1 MHPVRA
7 VSALI
12 VCAGLAGLLL
22 PSCNQGKLVAKSGLR
37 GGMNYMQP
45 LRWRMT
51 MRYRVQEILPDNP
64 FLRERPSEFDP
75 KIPAVGRGTYEV
87 WLLGPREGEEIRDVK
102 LCYAQPE
109 PTLVTDGANDTTFYY
124 YDLSPDG
131 NLPLEASIAV
141 QWEFLTFERYAH
153 WDGMPTGDYDKGSE
167 LYRRYTSQEDPI
179 VVFPEME
186 KLAKDIV
193 KRNGDDHMKTALACY
208 NHVLAHYDYDF
219 AQSFYIAY
227 CGMAKTIDS
236 YRCWQNRA
244 GQCDEFANVVCSM
257 LRSCGIPSR
266 PVYGIAHS
274 AVNLNDL
281 AKSMGYDLP
290 DNVFPNDFTLLPGG
304 HAWAEFYLPEVGW
317 IPLDPTWGMYSV
329 DDTIDPQMSPLANLR
344 EISWGDYYFGKSDA
358 YRITLGKNWHVR
370 LTPPPKTPG
379 AEREELWHIGY
390 ADRSSGVR
398 DIVYGWEGIP
408 ALRGG

>member
-1 MHPVRA
+1 MYSVRA
-7 VSALI
+7 ICALI
-12 VCAGLAGLLL
+12 LCASLAGLLLL
-22 PSCNQGKLVAKSGLR
+22 PSCNQGQLAAKGGLK

-51 MRYRVQEILPDNP
+51 MRYRVREIQPDNAK
-64 FLRERPSEFDP
+64 FTVAQNIWS
-75 KIPAVGRGTYEV
+75 IPI
-87 WLLGPREGEEIRDVK
+87 PRSGSVSIRDAV
-102 LCYAQPE
+102 P
-109 PTLVTDGANDTTFYY
+109 VTTGNQVIESH
-124 YDLSPDG
+124 DLSPDG

-141 QWEFLTFERYAH
+141 RWEFITFERYAH
-153 WDGMPTGDYDKGSE
+153 WDGMPTGEYDKGSE

-186 KLAKDIV
+186 NLARDIV
-193 KRNGDDHMKTALACY
+193 KRNGDDHVKTALACY

-227 CGMAKTIDS
+227 CGMTKTIDS

-290 DNVFPNDFTLLPGG
+290 ENVFPDDYTLLPGG

-329 DDTIDPQMSPLANLR
+329 EDTIDHKMSPLANLR

-358 YRITLGKNWHVR
+358 FRITLGKNWHVK

-390 ADRSSGVR
+390 VDRSSGVR
-398 DIVYGWEGIP
+398 DVVYGWEGLP